1 VSAHD
6 KKFFDN
12 FMLVL
17 GGLLLITIIL
27 FFLARNMSSDTQEQW
42 VKEEG
47 AAQAQSDARLKPVG
61 SVVLTGQA
69 PPQASGPAEAP
80 AAAAA
85 PARAGSDV
93 YAEACAACHG
103 AGIAG
108 APRVGDAAAWAPRLA
123 QGMDTLVQH
132 AINGFQGN
140 AGFMPA
146 KGGRVDLSDADVA
159 AAVDHMVGQSQ

>member
-6 KKFFDN
+6 RKFFDN

-17 GGLLLITIIL
+17 GVILLITVFL
-27 FFLARNMSSDTQEQW
+27 FFLARHMSGKTQEQW
-42 VKEEG
+42 LQQEPEAK
-47 AAQAQSDARLKPVG
+47 ALSDARLKPVG
-61 SVVLTGQA
+61 TVVQA
-69 PPQASGPAEAP
+69 GDAEPQPIAAPAP
-80 AAAAA
+80 AAT
-85 PARAGSDV
+85 ARSGADV

-108 APRVGDAAAWAPRLA
+108 APRVGDSAAWAPRIG

-132 AINGFQGN
+132 AISGFQGN

-159 AAVDHMVGQSQ
+159 AAVEHMVSQSQ

>member
-17 GGLLLITIIL
+17 GVILLITVFL
-27 FFLARNMSSDTQEQW
+27 FFLARQMSGNTQEQW
-42 VKEEG
+42 LQQEPEAK
-47 AAQAQSDARLKPVG
+47 ALSDARLKPVG
-61 SVVLTGQA
+61 TVVQAGDPQPQQATVQA
-69 PPQASGPAEAP
+69 PV
-80 AAAAA
+80 AAARSGA
-85 PARAGSDV
+85 DV

-108 APRVGDAAAWAPRLA
+108 APRIGDSAAWAPRIG
-123 QGMDTLVQH
+123 QGMDTLVMH
-132 AINGFQGN
+132 ATQGFQGN
-140 AGFMPA
+140 AGYMPA

-159 AAVDHMVGQSQ
+159 SAVEHMVSQSQ